1 MNATDAM
8 DDILFFALGVCLLLV
23 GIILAFC
30 RTVRSKRRCRR
41 RVNAVICDVD
51 VSWTDDDFTDFFI
64 INYKYHPVYQYTLD
78 GQEYRVVSRVEYSK
92 KDEIKVGS
100 YEVLF
105 VDEKNPR
112 YFSCPSENRERVISA
127 LIWSVLGVAF
137 ALFPLVGWGGWIGF
151 LVALGLLLLGDLC
164 YDAWSKN
171 RKE

>member
-1 MNATDAM
+1 M
-8 DDILFFALGVCLLLV
+8 
-23 GIILAFC
+23 
-30 RTVRSKRRCRR
+30 
-41 RVNAVICDVD
+41 
-51 VSWTDDDFTDFFI
+51 
-64 INYKYHPVYQYTLD
+64 D

-112 YFSCPSENRERVISA
+112 YFSCPSENRERVIGA

>member
-1 MNATDAM
+1 MQRTRWG
-8 DDILFFALGVCLLLV
+8 ILCSLPLEYVCFSSE
-23 GIILAFC
+23 IILAFC

-51 VSWTDDDFTDFFI
+51 VSRRTDDDFTDFFI
-64 INYKYHPVYQYTLD
+64 TNYKYHPVYQYTLD

-127 LIWSVLGVAF
+127 LIWSVWGVAF
-137 ALFPLVGWGGWIGF
+137 ALFPLVGWGGWIGL

-164 YDAWSKN
+164 YDVWSKN

>member
-1 MNATDAM
+1 MEHECNGRDGGYFVLCPWSM
-8 DDILFFALGVCLLLV
+8 FVSLRNHFGILSDC
-23 GIILAFC
+23 
-30 RTVRSKRRCRR
+30 TVKASLRR

-127 LIWSVLGVAF
+127 LIWSVLE
-137 ALFPLVGWGGWIGF
+137 LPLHFF
-151 LVALGLLLLGDLC
+151 L
-164 YDAWSKN
+164 
-171 RKE
+171 

>member
-1 MNATDAM
+1 MFVSLRNHFG
-8 DDILFFALGVCLLLV
+8 ILSDC
-23 GIILAFC
+23 
-30 RTVRSKRRCRR
+30 TVKASLPEKSERRHLRCGRQLDR
-41 RVNAVICDVD
+41 LR
-51 VSWTDDDFTDFFI
+51 FH
-64 INYKYHPVYQYTLD
+64 HPVYQYTLD

>member
-1 MNATDAM
+1 M
-8 DDILFFALGVCLLLV
+8 DGSIGL
-23 GIILAFC
+23 
-30 RTVRSKRRCRR
+30 
-41 RVNAVICDVD
+41 
-51 VSWTDDDFTDFFI
+51 
-64 INYKYHPVYQYTLD
+64 
-78 GQEYRVVSRVEYSK
+78 VSRVKYSK

-112 YFSCPSENRERVISA
+112 HFSCPSENRERVINA
-127 LIWSVLGVAF
+127 LIWSVLELLCTFSFSGLGRVIGV
-137 ALFPLVGWGGWIGF
+137 